1 MGKVTETVFL
11 VDDDQRVRKAVVRL
25 FKHEGWLVEAFDS
38 AAAYLKRHDRSI
50 PGCLVLDLMMPGGNG
65 LDLQRRLLDI
75 GESRPIVF
83 LSGEADV
90 PSCAEAMKVGAVD
103 FLTKPVDEHVL
114 LAAVRKALAL
124 DAARR
129 QSEAKASSVAQGL
142 ASLTAR
148 ERQVVDGVVSGLMNK
163 QIAWELGIAVKTVKL
178 HRGRAA
184 AKIGAKSAAELVR
197 LVISASAAGASLQ

>member
-1 MGKVTETVFL
+1 
-11 VDDDQRVRKAVVRL
+11 
-25 FKHEGWLVEAFDS
+25 
-38 AAAYLKRHDRSI
+38 
-50 PGCLVLDLMMPGGNG
+50 
-65 LDLQRRLLDI
+65 
-75 GESRPIVF
+75 
-83 LSGEADV
+83 
-90 PSCAEAMKVGAVD
+90 MKVGAVD